1 MRRGHSLY
9 GVTVSALLLVTLSD
23 VAEIVTVVVVVT
35 LKVVMVNVA
44 ELCPPRTVTA
54 DGTLATVEFEL
65 CKATESPELHA
76 G

>member
-1 MRRGHSLY
+1 M
-9 GVTVSALLLVTLSD
+9 LLVTLSD

-44 ELCPPRTVTA
+44 ELCPPRTVTVA
-54 DGTLATVEFEL
+54 GTLATDGFEL